1 MVNNNNIIYIEFAT
15 KETIINSFVIKGIM
29 VDFDDSEGDK
39 FNFLTHISDYIDDN
53 MDNKNCNIIKKQNNQ
68 IINLPKENK
77 YTINIL
83 LNILERKLLMKMK
96 IF

>member
-1 MVNNNNIIYIEFAT
+1 
-15 KETIINSFVIKGIM
+15 
-29 VDFDDSEGDK
+29 
-39 FNFLTHISDYIDDN
+39 
-53 MDNKNCNIIKKQNNQ
+53 MDNKNSNIIKKQNNQ